1 MNSRL
6 RTDML
11 TDPYLPDP
19 IYPSDSHPKHQNI
32 AGRLCLMKI
41 LPIGVLAFGLFF
53 LPDRSYAIADTSAL
67 NLLHQALEAQGG
79 EQKLR
84 SLKSVQWEASGYRNE
99 LEESERPEGP
109 YITEFLSVSE
119 IHDLAGNRFRIVTD
133 TSVYPFYKSSALLVV
148 NGEVA
153 MRSAGTQL
161 LAGTPQQVQITRE
174 RVALSPERLLLTAF
188 DAPDTHRDPDT
199 VLQSVPQNV
208 IVFTLDGTPVHVYLN
223 AYTHLPTAV
232 DYSGPLAH
240 SGYWAYLGDVTLRTW
255 YSSWWLA
262 KGGIH
267 FPMQRSIEGNGLP
280 DQTLIIR
287 KLQIDEAL
295 NDADLTIDTNV
306 LAQFHPDAKP
316 ADLERRPLGDPSQP
330 AKELAPGIVFIPG
343 SWNVSL
349 VKQDDGIVV
358 LEAPISSGYSAQ
370 VIAEAHKR
378 FPNQPIKAVVT
389 TSDSWPHLAG
399 IREYVA
405 EGIPIYALDLNQ
417 PILNRVIADAR
428 TSKPDALARSPRKP
442 QFQFVHDKK
451 VLGTG
456 ANRLEIYPIHGETSE
471 RQMMVYFPEY
481 KLLYGSDPFQRR
493 QDGSFFYPQTV
504 TELMDAVAREHLNVG
519 QFFMMHIGLT
529 PWPELAKAIAV
540 AESQDTP
547 NGILE

>member
-1 MNSRL
+1 MNTCL

-11 TDPYLPDP
+11 TDQYLPDP
-19 IYPSDSHPKHQNI
+19 IYPSDSHLKHQNI
-32 AGRLCLMKI
+32 ARRLCLMKI
-41 LPIGVLAFGLFF
+41 LLIGVLVFGPFLF
-53 LPDRSYAIADTSAL
+53 PGRSYAVADTSAL

-99 LEESERPEGP
+99 LEQSERPEGP
-109 YITEFLSVSE
+109 YITDFLSVSE
-119 IHDLAGNRFRIVTD
+119 VHDLAGNRFRNVTD
-133 TSVYPFYKSSALLVV
+133 TSVYPFYKSSAVLVV
-148 NGEVA
+148 NGKVA
-153 MRSAGTQL
+153 MRSVGTQL
-161 LAGTPQQVQITRE
+161 LAGTPQQVQITQE
-174 RVALSPERLLLTAF
+174 RVALSPERLLLTAL
-188 DAPDTHRDPDT
+188 DAPDTRRDPDT

-208 IVFTLDGTPVHVYLN
+208 VVFTLDGAPVHVYLN

-240 SGYWAYLGDVTLRTW
+240 SSYWAFLGDVTLRTW
-255 YSSWWLA
+255 YGSWWLA
-262 KGGIH
+262 KDAIH
-267 FPMQRSIEGNGLP
+267 FPMQRNIEGNGLP

-295 NDADLTIDTNV
+295 NDADLTIDANV
-306 LAQFHPDAKP
+306 RAQFHPDAKP
-316 ADLERRPLGDPSQP
+316 ADLEQRPLGDPSQP
-330 AKELAPGIVFIPG
+330 AKELEPGIVFIPG
-343 SWNVSL
+343 SWNVTL

-370 VIAEAHKR
+370 VIAEVHKR

-405 EGIPIYALDLNQ
+405 DGIPIYALDLNE
-417 PILNRVIADAR
+417 PILNRVIAGSR
-428 TSKPDALARSPRKP
+428 TSKPDALGRSPRKQ
-442 QFQFVHDKK
+442 QFDLVHDKK

-471 RQMMVYFPEY
+471 RQMMVYFPQY

-504 TELMDAVAREHLNVG
+504 TELMDAVAREHLNVDR
-519 QFFMMHIGLT
+519 FFMMHIGPT
-529 PWPELAKAIAV
+529 PWSDLAKAIAV
-540 AESQDTP
+540 AEKQDTP
-547 NGILE
+547 SGILE

>member
-1 MNSRL
+1 
-6 RTDML
+6 ML
-11 TDPYLPDP
+11 IDQHLPES
-19 IYPSDSHPKHQNI
+19 IYPPDGHLKHQNL
-32 AGRLCLMKI
+32 AGRFCLMKI
-41 LPIGVLAFGLFF
+41 LPFAVFAFELFSF
-53 LPDRSYAIADTSAL
+53 PGRSYAMADTSAL

-79 EQKLR
+79 EQNLR
-84 SLKSVQWEASGYRNE
+84 SLKSVQWEAAGYRNE

-109 YITEFLSVSE
+109 YITDFLSVSE
-119 IHDLAGNRFRIVTD
+119 VHDLAGDRFRNVTD
-133 TSVYPFYKSSALLVV
+133 TSVYPFYRSSAVLVV
-148 NGEVA
+148 NGNVA

-161 LAGTPQQVQITRE
+161 VAGTPQQVQITQE
-174 RVALSPERLLLTAF
+174 RVALSPERLLLTAL

-208 IVFTLDGTPVHVYLN
+208 IVFALDGAPVHVYLN

-240 SGYWAYLGDVTLRTW
+240 SSYWAFLGDVTLRTW
-255 YSSWWLA
+255 YGSWWLA

-267 FPMQRSIEGNGLP
+267 FPMQRNIEGNGLP

-295 NDADLTIDTNV
+295 NDADLTIDANV
-306 LAQFHPDAKP
+306 RAQFHSDAKP
-316 ADLERRPLGDPSQP
+316 VDLEQRPLGDPSQP
-330 AKELAPGIVFIPG
+330 AKELESGIVFIPG
-343 SWNVSL
+343 SWNVTL
-349 VKQDDGIVV
+349 VKQDNGIVV

-417 PILNRVIADAR
+417 PILNRVIADTR
-428 TSKPDALARSPRKP
+428 TGKPDALARSPRKP

-504 TELMDAVAREHLNVG
+504 TELMDAVAHEHLNVD
-519 QFFMMHIGLT
+519 QFFMMHVGPT
-529 PWPELAKAIAV
+529 PWSELAKAIAI